1 VKLCSDPKFRNAL
14 HKIVRRAAGRGS
26 GRPDP
31 LLTHLLEVLL
41 EPVLRTLAV
50 VVRDACAVHCVQD
63 CFRAVTYLVLINLP
77 ISAVYI
83 SNKFFELPLII
94 VKGVLIEVSKAH
106 SLIHGTPGRQLQ

>member
-1 VKLCSDPKFRNAL
+1 VKLCSDHKFRNTL

-41 EPVLRTLAV
+41 EPFLRTLTV

-63 CFRAVTYLVLINLP
+63 CFLAVTYLVLINLP